1 MLAQVLGL
9 LLFYIV
15 IKFFAEEI
23 GNRGDV
29 ALAAKFLVVYI
40 LSHGYCYLQIVG
52 KDPGVSSVVKLV
64 SFVVMVIVIGMVSK
78 NLGDFIIGL
87 NLSLHW
93 VILLLG
99 VVYAIFALT
108 MIYVL
113 DNIFNG
119 ALYRKK
125 SQ

>member
-1 MLAQVLGL
+1 
-9 LLFYIV
+9 
-15 IKFFAEEI
+15 
-23 GNRGDV
+23 
-29 ALAAKFLVVYI
+29 
-40 LSHGYCYLQIVG
+40 
-52 KDPGVSSVVKLV
+52 
-64 SFVVMVIVIGMVSK
+64 MVIVIGMVSK

-119 ALYRKK
+119 ALYRKNL
-125 SQ
+125 SRLMST